1 MRHRKHNHLLGVKTA
16 HRTSLIANLSCS
28 LIDNGRITTTLAKAR
43 ALRPSI
49 EKAITLAKKAHAS
62 DDAANKV
69 HYRRLAIA
77 RLRSQKAVKKLFD
90 ELVEQF
96 VGRNGGYTRIYKLAI
111 PRLGDAADMAIIEF
125 VEEIQKKNPKKK
137 RTTKDDAA
145 NKVHYR
151 RLAIARLRSQKA
163 VKKLFDELVEQFVGR
178 NGGYTRIYKLAI
190 PRLGDAA
197 DMAIIEFVEEIQK
210 KNPKKKRTTK
220 KAKEKL
226 EASSEVKEDLPNE
239 EKVSDTIVES
249 NDQSVVEEKIATSA
263 AKDESIE
270 EVSGKE
276 SEPKKAKKKSSKTK
290 AEDKDPE

>member
-137 RTTKDDAA
+137 RTTK
-145 NKVHYR
+145 
-151 RLAIARLRSQKA
+151 
-163 VKKLFDELVEQFVGR
+163 
-178 NGGYTRIYKLAI
+178 
-190 PRLGDAA
+190 
-197 DMAIIEFVEEIQK
+197 
-210 KNPKKKRTTK
+210 

-226 EASSEVKEDLPNE
+226 EASS
-239 EKVSDTIVES
+239 
-249 NDQSVVEEKIATSA
+249 VVEEKIAPTA

-290 AEDKDPE
+290 AEDKEPE